1 MQEVVVEEVL
11 EDDRHPADPVE
22 VADALK
28 GALLTD
34 DEMDRP
40 HGWNRYHDPFGD
52 WHEDPCYETP
62 DMAGEFSAHRN
73 SDGEA
78 R

>member
-1 MQEVVVEEVL
+1 
-11 EDDRHPADPVE
+11 
-22 VADALK
+22 
-28 GALLTD
+28 
-34 DEMDRP
+34 MDRP
-40 HGWNRYHDPFGD
+40 HSWNRYHDPFGD